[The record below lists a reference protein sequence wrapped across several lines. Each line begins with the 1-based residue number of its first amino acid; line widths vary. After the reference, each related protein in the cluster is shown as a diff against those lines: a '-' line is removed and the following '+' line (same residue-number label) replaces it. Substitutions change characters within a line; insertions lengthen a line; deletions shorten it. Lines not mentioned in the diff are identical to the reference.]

1 MATTATILTSI
12 HGKRVGLDAKKRI
25 VVEGRTVPSSNDT
38 GALKKVVTT
47 PVAVN
52 TTATLTI
59 AQLLSGII
67 TSTTAAAVTGTLPTG
82 TLSDAAGET
91 EINEGFEWAVINTGG
106 TNAFTVQ
113 AGTDHTL
120 VGSGAVAANTSGRFV
135 TRKTATNT
143 FITYRV

>member
-1 MATTATILTSI
+1 MAATAKVLTSV
-12 HGKRVGLDAKKRI
+12 HGRRLGIDAKGR
-25 VVEGRTVPSSNDT
+25 VVINGRVVPSSNDT
-38 GALKKVVTT
+38 GALKKIVTD

-52 TTATLTI
+52 ATATLTI

-91 EINEGFEWAVINTGG
+91 EIGEGFEWAVINTGG

-135 TRKTATNT
+135 TRKTAANT
-143 FITYRV
+143 FVTYRV